1 MVIAQ
6 MATGTAGRQ
15 LSTTKQPTQAV
26 FSAAVAR
33 LANITHWRPRLPQL
47 QLSGTW
53 KQLVA
58 HLTARWLK
66 AIRLEICTARCVATI
81 GKPHPISGSARM
93 LAAHSAQTQK
103 GIARPSTQP
112 LQNAKTHEEELSWQN
127 AAAVSPK
134 RSAIKQQAD
143 LLALHSV
150 SSRTGAQL
158 IGKAGWLHEA
168 KHTRLSIVC
177 RIANAVPCWQSI
189 LN

>member
-127 AAAVSPK
+127 SMRHSGSFPK
-134 RSAIKQQAD
+134 MFSYKAISRSSGFALSVQQDRSTAD
-143 LLALHSV
+143 
-150 SSRTGAQL
+150 R
-158 IGKAGWLHEA
+158 
-168 KHTRLSIVC
+168 
-177 RIANAVPCWQSI
+177 
-189 LN
+189 